1 MRTLFL
7 SQNKEIA
14 NESIKDLKNTF
25 ENYNLKITSSI
36 MFTDN
41 IIVPFLDI
49 DYVLNTDS
57 EIKSFK
63 TKKNYQENCKKCN
76 FFFNSSYHPQN
87 VFKGIITGEI
97 KRLKRF

>member
-63 TKKNYQENCKKCN
+63 TKKIIKKTAKN
-76 FFFNSSYHPQN
+76 ATFFLIAHTIHKMSS
-87 VFKGIITGEI
+87 KE
-97 KRLKRF
+97 L

>member
-63 TKKNYQENCKKCN
+63 TKKKLSRKLQKMQL
-76 FFFNSSYHPQN
+76 FF
-87 VFKGIITGEI
+87 
-97 KRLKRF
+97 